1 MPRYDYDLI
10 TIGGG
15 SGGVRASRMSA
26 NFGARVALI
35 EERQLGGTCVNLGC
49 IPKKLL
55 SYAAHYAD
63 DFTDAAGFG
72 WSVGSRDFD
81 WARLIANKD
90 REIARLNG
98 VYARLLNDAG
108 VAVIEARGRLIDAH
122 TVQAGERTLTAQHIL
137 VATGG
142 WPVVPQIPGAEL
154 AITSNEA
161 FHLARLPARVVV
173 VGGGY
178 IAMEFTSIFNGLGV
192 KTALVYRGRQL
203 LRSFDQDL
211 GRVLAEEM
219 AQKGVEIL
227 LDSNIERIERKGAA
241 LAVQFASGETRETD
255 LVLYATGRA
264 PHTRGLGLEAAG
276 VTLAANGAIKVD
288 DFFRSSVPS
297 ICAIGDVIDRI
308 QLTPV
313 AIAEGTVLANVLFNN
328 SPRRMDY
335 GNVPTAVFSHPNV
348 ATVGLGEDEA
358 RKRHGEIEVYVARF
372 RPLRATLS
380 GNAERVFMKLVVD
393 RKTDRVLGVH
403 MVGADAGEV
412 IQGFAVALQCGATKA
427 QFDATVGIH
436 PTGAEEFV
444 TMRAPRPAPAG

>member
-1 MPRYDYDLI
+1 MPYDYDLI

-35 EERQLGGTCVNLGC
+35 EERQLGGTCVNVGC

-63 DFTDAAGFG
+63 DFTDAGGFG

-98 VYARLLNDAG
+98 VYARLLSDAG
-108 VAVIEARGRLIDAH
+108 VTVIEARGRLIDAH
-122 TVQAGERTLTAQHIL
+122 TVQAGERTLTARHIL

-161 FHLARLPARVVV
+161 FHLAHLPARAVV

-178 IAMEFTSIFNGLGV
+178 IAMEFASIFNGLGV
-192 KTALVYRGRQL
+192 KTTLVYRGRQL
-203 LRSFDQDL
+203 LRGFDREL
-211 GRVLAEEM
+211 GQVLAEEM
-219 AQKGVEIL
+219 AQKGIEIL
-227 LDSNIERIERKGAA
+227 LDSNIERIERESGA
-241 LAVQFASGETRETD
+241 LAVQFVSGETRETD
-255 LVLYATGRA
+255 LVMYATGRA
-264 PHTRGLGLEAAG
+264 PNTRGLGLEEAG
-276 VTLAANGAIKVD
+276 VALAANGALKVD

-297 ICAIGDVIDRI
+297 VYAIGDVIDRI

-313 AIAEGTVLANVLFNN
+313 ATAEGTLLANTLFNN
-328 SPRRMDY
+328 SARRMDY
-335 GNVPTAVFSHPNV
+335 DNVPTAVFSHPNV

-358 RKRHGEIEVYVARF
+358 RKRYGEVEVYATRF

-380 GNAERVFMKLVVD
+380 GSAGRVFMKLVVD

-412 IQGFAVALQCGATKA
+412 IQGFAVALKCGATKA

>member
-15 SGGVRASRMSA
+15 SGGVRASRMAA

-35 EERQLGGTCVNLGC
+35 EAHRLGGTCVNVGC

-55 SYAAHYAD
+55 SYAAHYAH
-63 DFTDAAGFG
+63 DFADAAGFG
-72 WSVGSRDFD
+72 WDRVQPGFD
-81 WARLIANKD
+81 WAQLIANKD
-90 REIARLNG
+90 REITRLNG

-108 VAVIEARGRLIDAH
+108 VRVIEARGELVDAH
-122 TVQAGERTLTAQHIL
+122 AVKAGESVLTAQHIL
-137 VATGG
+137 IATGG
-142 WPVVPQIPGAEL
+142 WPTVPQIPGAEL

-161 FHLARLPARVVV
+161 FYLKSLPARAIV

-178 IAMEFTSIFNGLGV
+178 ISAEFSSIFNGLGS
-192 KTALVYRGRQL
+192 KTMLVYRGQRL
-203 LRSFDQDL
+203 LRGFDPDV

-219 AQKGVEIL
+219 AQNGVEL
-227 LDSNIERIERKGAA
+227 LLGSNIERIERRGEA
-241 LAVQFASGETRETD
+241 LAVKLASGEIRETD

-264 PHTRGLGLEAAG
+264 PNTRGIGLEAAG
-276 VTLAANGAIKVD
+276 VALAASGAIKVD
-288 DFFRSSVPS
+288 DFFRSSIPS
-297 ICAIGDVIDRI
+297 IHAIGDAIDRI

-313 AIAEGTVLANVLFNN
+313 AIAEGMALANTLFNN

-335 GNVPTAVFSHPNV
+335 SNVPTAVFSHPNV

-358 RKRHGEIEVYVARF
+358 RERHGEIEVYAARF
-372 RPLRATLS
+372 RPLKATLS
-380 GNAERVFMKLVVD
+380 GSAGRVFMKLIVD

-412 IQGFAVALQCGATKA
+412 IQGFAVALKCGATKA
-427 QFDATVGIH
+427 QFDATIGIH

-444 TMRAPRPAPAG
+444 TMREARRAQ

>member
-15 SGGVRASRMSA
+15 SGGVRASRLSA
-26 NFGARVALI
+26 GFGARVALV
-35 EERQLGGTCVNLGC
+35 EESRLGGTCVNVGC

-63 DFTDAAGFG
+63 DFADAAGFG
-72 WSVGSRDFD
+72 WNVAPRDFD

-90 REIARLNG
+90 REISRLNG
-98 VYARLLNDAG
+98 VYAKLLNDAG
-108 VAVIEARGRLIDAH
+108 VTVIEARGSLVDAH
-122 TVQAGERTLTAQHIL
+122 TVQAGERTLTAQHVL

-142 WPVVPQIPGAEL
+142 WPVVPRIPGAEL

-161 FHLARLPARVVV
+161 FHLERLPARAVV

-178 IAMEFTSIFNGLGV
+178 IAMEFASIFNGLGV

-203 LRSFDQDL
+203 LRGFDLDL

-241 LAVQFASGETRETD
+241 FTVQFASGETRETD

-264 PHTRGLGLEAAG
+264 PNTRDLGLDAAG
-276 VTLAANGAIKVD
+276 VALAANGSIKVD
-288 DFFRSSVPS
+288 EFFRSNVPS

-313 AIAEGTVLANVLFNN
+313 AIAEGTALANTLFNN

-335 GNVPTAVFSHPNV
+335 ANVPTAVFSHPNV
-348 ATVGLGEDEA
+348 ATVGLSENQA
-358 RKRHGEIEVYVARF
+358 REQHGEVEVYVAHF
-372 RPLRATLS
+372 RPLKGTLS
-380 GNAERVFMKLVVD
+380 GSAERVFMKLVVD

-412 IQGFAVALQCGATKA
+412 IQGFAVALKCGATKA

-444 TMRAPRPAPAG
+444 TMRTPRSA

>member
-1 MPRYDYDLI
+1 
-10 TIGGG
+10 
-15 SGGVRASRMSA
+15 
-26 NFGARVALI
+26 
-35 EERQLGGTCVNLGC
+35 
-49 IPKKLL
+49 
-55 SYAAHYAD
+55 
-63 DFTDAAGFG
+63 
-72 WSVGSRDFD
+72 
-81 WARLIANKD
+81 
-90 REIARLNG
+90 
-98 VYARLLNDAG
+98 
-108 VAVIEARGRLIDAH
+108 
-122 TVQAGERTLTAQHIL
+122 
-137 VATGG
+137 
-142 WPVVPQIPGAEL
+142 VVPQIPGAEI

-161 FHLARLPARVVV
+161 FHLASLPTRAMV

-178 IAMEFTSIFNGLGV
+178 IAAEFASIFSGLGV
-192 KTALVYRGRQL
+192 KTTLVYRGRQL
-203 LRSFDQDL
+203 LRGFDQDL

-227 LDSNIERIERKGAA
+227 LESNIERIERKGGA
-241 LAVQFASGETRETD
+241 LAAQFATGKTCETD
-255 LVLYATGRA
+255 LVMYATGRA
-264 PHTRGLGLEAAG
+264 PNTRGLGLEEAG

-288 DFFRSSVPS
+288 EFFRSSAPS

-313 AIAEGTVLANVLFNN
+313 AIAEGAVLANTLFNN

-335 GNVPTAVFSHPNV
+335 ANVPTAVFSHPNV

-358 RKRHGEIEVYVARF
+358 RERNGEIEVYVARF

-380 GNAERVFMKLVVD
+380 GSAERVFMKLVVD

-412 IQGFAVALQCGATKA
+412 IQGFAVALKCGATKA

>member
-1 MPRYDYDLI
+1 MPYDYDLI

-35 EERQLGGTCVNLGC
+35 EERQLGGTCVNVGC

-63 DFTDAAGFG
+63 DFTDAGGFG

-98 VYARLLNDAG
+98 VYARLLSDAG
-108 VAVIEARGRLIDAH
+108 VTVIEARGRLIDAH
-122 TVQAGERTLTAQHIL
+122 TVQAGELTLTARHIL

-161 FHLARLPARVVV
+161 FHLAHLPARAVV

-178 IAMEFTSIFNGLGV
+178 IAMEFASIFNGLGV
-192 KTALVYRGRQL
+192 KTTLVYRGRQL
-203 LRSFDQDL
+203 LRGFDREL
-211 GRVLAEEM
+211 GQVLAEEM
-219 AQKGVEIL
+219 AQKGIEIL
-227 LDSNIERIERKGAA
+227 LDSNIERIERESGA
-241 LAVQFASGETRETD
+241 LAVQFVSGETRETD
-255 LVLYATGRA
+255 LVMYATGRA
-264 PHTRGLGLEAAG
+264 PNTRGLGLEEAG
-276 VTLAANGAIKVD
+276 VALAANGALKVD

-297 ICAIGDVIDRI
+297 VYAIGDVIDRI

-313 AIAEGTVLANVLFNN
+313 ATAEGTLLANTLFNN

-335 GNVPTAVFSHPNV
+335 DNVPTAVFSHPNV

-358 RKRHGEIEVYVARF
+358 RKRYGEVEVYATRF

-380 GNAERVFMKLVVD
+380 GSAGRVFMKLVVD
-393 RKTDRVLGVH
+393 RKTDRVLGAH

-412 IQGFAVALQCGATKA
+412 IQGFAVALKCGATKA